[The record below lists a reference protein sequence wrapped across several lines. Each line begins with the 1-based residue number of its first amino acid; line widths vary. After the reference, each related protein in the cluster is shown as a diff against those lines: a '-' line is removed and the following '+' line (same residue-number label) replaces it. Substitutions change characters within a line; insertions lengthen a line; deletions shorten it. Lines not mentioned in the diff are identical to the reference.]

1 MRRWMSLWTAVVMGA
16 IAVPLSAQ
24 QPPAAQPEKPRPT
37 AKPRTGAAAQDVFDG
52 AERKLEKA
60 AFLGIYSSPVPVIL
74 RDQLK
79 LQKGMG
85 LMVDRV
91 DADSPAEV
99 AGVKQYDILYKFD
112 DQLLI
117 NAHQFAVLI
126 RRSKP
131 DDEIKLTLYHQGKQT
146 TLSVKPKEKEVK
158 PLDDNN
164 PWGGTRGFYIEEA
177 PEPVVGETRL
187 GYVTP
192 PKPAENATAKSLSW
206 FNDQYTW
213 QVTVKGTGEKQRLT
227 LRAKDKKGGVV
238 FDGTVSEGKE
248 PKGLPKSILEWLNS
262 PATQGVIGEMQKN

>member
-1 MRRWMSLWTAVVMGA
+1 MVMGA
-16 IAVPLSAQ
+16 MAAPLRAQ
-24 QPPAAQPEKPRPT
+24 QATPPQPAVKPYAGGKQPTVATDFFIATEK
-37 AKPRTGAAAQDVFDG
+37 
-52 AERKLEKA
+52 KLEKA
-60 AFLGIYSSPVPVIL
+60 AFLGISSSPVPAIL

-85 LMVDRV
+85 LMVDHV
-91 DADSPAEV
+91 DADSPAEA
-99 AGVKQYDILYKFD
+99 AGVKQYDILYKLD

-146 TLSVKPKEKEVK
+146 IVSVKPKEKEVM

-164 PWGGTRGFYIEEA
+164 PWGGTTGLYVEDAAGPVLADPGFA
-177 PEPVVGETRL
+177 FT
-187 GYVTP
+187 TP
-192 PKPAENATAKSLSW
+192 RPAENTTTKSLSW

-213 QVTVKGTGEKQRLT
+213 QVTVKGTGDKHRLA

-248 PKGLPKSILEWLNS
+248 PKGLPKSIAEWLNS
-262 PATQGVIGEMQKN
+262 PATQGVLKEMEN